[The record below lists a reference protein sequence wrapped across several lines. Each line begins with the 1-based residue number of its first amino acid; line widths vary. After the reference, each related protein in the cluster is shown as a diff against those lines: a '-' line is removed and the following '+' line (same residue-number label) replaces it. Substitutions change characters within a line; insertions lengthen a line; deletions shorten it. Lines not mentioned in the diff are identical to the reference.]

1 MTPLVMLPG
10 MMCDERLFAPQI
22 KVFSFDREVQ
32 VAALSDYST
41 ISELAANVL
50 KNAPPKFALA
60 GLSMGGIV
68 AMEICAQAPAR
79 VEKLAL
85 IDTNPKAELEEIKQQ
100 REPQIRDA
108 ILGDLQKIMRDEM
121 KPKYL
126 ADTSNKQD
134 IYKICMEMALS
145 LGADV
150 FVRQSQALR
159 DRKDQQETLK
169 GIKVP
174 VLLICGSEDTLCP
187 IEKHQLMHD
196 LIPNS
201 TLKVV
206 MGAGHLPTL
215 EQPEKTTEI
224 LQTWL
229 MN

>member
-1 MTPLVMLPG
+1 MLPG

-32 VAALSDYST
+32 VAALSNYST

-100 REPQIRDA
+100 REPQIRGA

-159 DRKDQQETLK
+159 DREDQQETLK

-187 IEKHQLMHD
+187 IEKHQLMHN

>member
-32 VAALSDYST
+32 VAALSNYST

-79 VEKLAL
+79 VEKLAM

-100 REPQIRDA
+100 REPQIRGA

-159 DRKDQQETLK
+159 DREDQQETLK

-187 IEKHQLMHD
+187 IEKHQLMHN

>member
-32 VAALSDYST
+32 VAALSNYST

-100 REPQIRDA
+100 REPQIRGA

-159 DRKDQQETLK
+159 DREDQQETLK

-187 IEKHQLMHD
+187 IEKHQLMHN

>member
-1 MTPLVMLPG
+1 
-10 MMCDERLFAPQI
+10 
-22 KVFSFDREVQ
+22 
-32 VAALSDYST
+32 
-41 ISELAANVL
+41 
-50 KNAPPKFALA
+50 
-60 GLSMGGIV
+60 MGGIV

-85 IDTNPKAELEEIKQQ
+85 MDTNPKAELEEVKQQ
-100 REPQIRDA
+100 REPQIKGA
-108 ILGDLQKIMRDEM
+108 ILGDLHKIMRDEM

-126 ADTSNKQD
+126 ADTSDKQN

-169 GIKVP
+169 GINMP

-187 IEKHQLMHD
+187 IERHQLMNS

-224 LQTWL
+224 LRTWL

>member
-32 VAALSDYST
+32 VADLSNYST

-159 DRKDQQETLK
+159 DREDQQETLK

-187 IEKHQLMHD
+187 IEKHRLMHD

>member
-100 REPQIRDA
+100 REPQIRAA

-126 ADTSNKQD
+126 ADTSNKQE

-159 DRKDQQETLK
+159 DREDQQETLK
-169 GIKVP
+169 GIKAP

-187 IEKHQLMHD
+187 IERHQLMHD